1 MKRARAKTTE
11 SSPWKECDK
20 VRILAVDTSA
30 VCAAVA
36 VTDGEKILSE
46 SQTNTGLTHSRTLMP
61 MIDSTLKNAE
71 IPLESID
78 AFACS
83 VGPGSFT
90 GIRIGVAAIKGLC
103 DGTGKKCIPVSTL
116 EALAYNLL
124 GTDCTAVSVM
134 DARCNQVYC
143 GIFRVEG
150 EEVTR
155 LTADEAIKIDE
166 LGEKLA
172 SYENV
177 IFVGDGARLCHKALG
192 YKIASPSQI
201 FQKGSSV
208 AFCAAKNY
216 SEEKLLDGAE
226 LMPVYL
232 RLPQAERELKAKNQ
246 SLKG

>member
-1 MKRARAKTTE
+1 M
-11 SSPWKECDK
+11 
-20 VRILAVDTSA
+20 RILAVDTSA

-36 VTDGEKILSE
+36 VTENGKILSE

-71 IPLESID
+71 ISLDSID
-78 AFACS
+78 LLVCS
-83 VGPGSFT
+83 AGPGSFT

-103 DGTGKKCIPVSTL
+103 DGTGKKCLPVSTL

-124 GTDCTAVSVM
+124 GRSCTAVSVM

-143 GIFRVEG
+143 AIFAVDG
-150 EEVTR
+150 NKVTR
-155 LTADEAIKIDE
+155 LTEDEALKIDD
-166 LGEKLA
+166 LGEKLS

-177 IFVGDGARLCHKALG
+177 IFVGDGAKICHKALG
-192 YKIASPSQI
+192 YEIASPSQI

-208 AFCAAKNY
+208 AFCAERNY
-216 SEEKLLDGAE
+216 SEEKLISGSA

-232 RLPQAERELKAKNQ
+232 RLPQAERELKKKEEDNAVA
-246 SLKG
+246 LKK